1 MTIIQDIQKEA
12 IKKRVPN
19 IQPGHTIRV
28 HQKIKEGEKSR
39 IQIFEGLVIKLN
51 SGYGADKTFTVRK
64 VVDGIGVEK
73 IYPLY
78 SPNIDK
84 IEIVKKAEVRRS
96 KLYYQRTRFGK
107 SARMKEAFLT
117 QDQIEKMYIE
127 VPESELV
134 EEVIAEE
141 TVVEETPVEEVTVV
155 EEAPVEEAVAE
166 EKPIEDKKEE

>member
-12 IKKRVPN
+12 IKTRVPN
-19 IQPGHTIRV
+19 VQPGHTV
-28 HQKIKEGEKSR
+28 KVYQKIKEGEKSR

-51 SGYGADKTFTVRK
+51 SGHGADKTFTVRK
-64 VVDGIGVEK
+64 VVGGIGVEK
-73 IYPLY
+73 IFPLY
-78 SPNIDK
+78 SSIIDK

-107 SARMKEAFLT
+107 SARMREAFLT

-134 EEVIAEE
+134 EEFETEETVIEQAPIEEVVAEE
-141 TVVEETPVEEVTVV
+141 TVVKET
-155 EEAPVEEAVAE
+155 AKE
-166 EKPIEDKKEE
+166 EKPVEDKKEE